1 MSDKWERRKSE
12 VISLW
17 DTENVMGYVAAALPR
32 RLQWHLWNHILVL
45 SSFTLHCLFWSWT
58 PLGFFFSYAKW
69 NKPVNF
75 FFFFEEQCPV
85 QYLRGWLWGKFQ
97 LIRFWLRLEN
107 SDILVTRLLWHQ
119 SSEAVTVFVASLL
132 SFTLNNLYPAYTCQT
147 SAPITFLCV
156 ILKISQF
163 LTLEWVAE
171 NLAGSVSVLTLG

>member
-1 MSDKWERRKSE
+1 MRTQEIWGNFPLGYWKCYGLRGCCAPQETAVAFVEPHLGALFIHTALSFLK
-12 VISLW
+12 L
-17 DTENVMGYVAAALPR
+17 DT
-32 RLQWHLWNHILVL
+32 
-45 SSFTLHCLFWSWT
+45 F
-58 PLGFFFSYAKW
+58 GFFFSYTKW
-69 NKPVNF
+69 NKPVKYI
-75 FFFFEEQCPV
+75 FFFEEQCPV

-97 LIRFWLRLEN
+97 LICFWLRLEN